1 MVTVEADP
9 VRVESRLA
17 AGEIGCPCCGD
28 GVLGGWGHARARRI
42 VGVADPVRP
51 RRARCR
57 GCLVSHVL
65 LPVTLLLRRAYSADV
80 VWAALVAKAAGLGHR
95 RAGGR
100 LGIPVSTVRGWLRVF
115 DARLHAVWAWFV
127 SVAVAAGVDVTVPDA
142 PGSPWR
148 GALAAVE
155 AATAAITAR
164 FGAAGVL
171 GAVTAARV
179 AVASSDGRLLA
190 PGWPPQPKAVRSNT
204 NRP

>member
-100 LGIPVSTVRGWLRVF
+100 LGIPVSTARGWLRVF
-115 DARLHAVWAWFV
+115 AARLHAVWAWFV
-127 SVAVAAGVDVTVPDA
+127 FIAVAAGVDVTVPDA

-148 GALAAVE
+148 AALAAVE
-155 AATAAITAR
+155 TATAAITAR

-179 AVASSDGRLLA
+179 AVASSGGRLLA
-190 PGWPPQPKAVRSNT
+190 PGWPPKPKAVCSNT